1 MGWINHPPA
10 VRKLA
15 AQNREKENAEFQ
27 KVVEQQRQTQVRF
40 VNEGSSLREGGLVVC
55 VFLLHGMWIWDLG

>member
-1 MGWINHPPA
+1 MPNS
-10 VRKLA
+10 RKLWSSSA
-15 AQNREKENAEFQ
+15 K
-27 KVVEQQRQTQVRF
+27 TQVRF